1 MALPPSLTRI
11 RNNQVYNSDIYADAK
26 VVTKSISGGLLSDN
40 FTYTGNMTIG
50 NLTISGNTTTID
62 TTNLVIADPMFSI
75 NRNATGVPAYDLG
88 MIMGRGSST
97 NVAFIWEENAQ
108 QFQLQYTTQST
119 ASTTFGIINNSG
131 FANLQV
137 YGLAASNATIGSA
150 SLTTLNTS
158 STITSSGN
166 IWAASGTA
174 STNTTTGALVVTGGA
189 GVSGALVVG
198 TGISMQGNGTI
209 VTDQTTAT
217 VFNTVSTTVNAFQAA
232 TALSM
237 GATSGSL
244 TLRNPTIVSSSTAV
258 TLFNT
263 VATTMNFAGA
273 ATALKMG
280 ATSGTANIANPFL
293 IGSQTTQSLY
303 DNVATTMN
311 FAGAATNINIG
322 ATSGLVTIKN
332 ATLNLPNT
340 TQVLM
345 NGANPTID
353 TSSTGTASVFNA
365 NTTTVNIGGAATTVS
380 IGADTGTTTVNNDLK
395 ADNFTST
402 GGGQHIGYIT
412 GAIGANTPN
421 TGVFTT
427 ATVNGT
433 LNAATLNAGS
443 IGNSGATFGGASMTL
458 TGNVSVNAVSAGQI
472 GNTTTILEGT
482 IGSATPS
489 QPNITSLGT
498 LSSLTVSG
506 AVNANTFNGVAVYA
520 GTIGNTGAAITA
532 STATLTGTANSYGS
546 GQGALQITG
555 GFYAG
560 GDSYIAGN
568 LTVANLTSLGS
579 TSLVANAPLL
589 YLAVSGFTNYNYE
602 IGFYSHKYDAAVG
615 YNHTGIVRNH
625 IDNAW
630 YVFSNLRS
638 EPSTT
643 VDLANA
649 YLIYDTVKLG
659 NIIAYSGNTSTSTTT
674 GAAVIY
680 GGMGVGGNIYAAAIQ
695 NTPIGNGTAST
706 GAFTTLTTSSTITSQ
721 GTVAAPTLNA
731 GTIGNAGATISG
743 ASMTL
748 TGNISVNAVSAGQ
761 IGNTNTILEG
771 TIASVSSSQPNIT
784 SIGTL
789 NSLTVTGN
797 ASVGNLNS
805 AGQVIG
811 YLNGAIGA
819 NVPNSAVFTS
829 LLTTTSG
836 GNGNAYIAGNLIVTG
851 NINAITANVY
861 TQGGI
866 FYGLPVTGMNALYA
880 GQTGYTPLANVV
892 AQFSGNTN
900 NYTQINLENSNT
912 GAQASGDI
920 VVTADNGTDV
930 DTFIDMGINGSGYSQ
945 AAFSL
950 TKANDGYLYV
960 AGNTTTGGGNLVIS
974 TTTANDI
981 IYSLGGVA
989 NANEFARMRANT
1001 NSFVISSTTASTT
1014 TNTGALQVRG
1024 GAGISGDLNV
1034 GGNINGTTSKNV
1046 PTIYTSNIYPYAN
1059 AGNINLYPQLNTN
1072 VTVNANQIVANL
1084 VVHGNSAAGYQNL
1097 LTTNGATGQVGIK
1110 VAPSQI
1116 VGNTS
1121 LQINGT
1127 DSMIIPTGAQANRPS
1142 NAQQGMIRF
1151 NTNSSQ
1157 LEFYTGTTWSGTGTA
1172 FTIITADQFVGD
1184 GSQTNFTLSQSTTTA
1199 GTLVSIN
1206 GVIQLPTT
1214 AYSVSGTTLTFT
1226 EAPLSTDIIDARALT
1241 TTGTVTS
1248 ITDATG
1254 GNTVVANTGGVYT
1267 TAVNSVAHLANSS
1280 GNFFGGG
1287 ISTLSANTSLSAGVP
1302 TIIDS
1307 FSTSTYR
1314 GAKYVVTLSDY
1325 TNNNFTLAE
1334 VVLVCGSSNASVQT
1348 YGVVSANGTS
1358 IGNFYANVSGT
1369 TARLYANAGVSS
1381 YAKVQQIYM
1390 PL

>member
-1 MALPPSLTRI
+1 MALTPALTRI
-11 RNNQVYNSDIYADAK
+11 RNNQVYNSDIYADSK
-26 VVTKSISGGLLSDN
+26 VVAKSISGGLLSDN
-40 FTYTGNMTIG
+40 FTYVGNMTIG
-50 NLTISGNTTTID
+50 NLTVNGNTTTLD

-150 SLTTLNTS
+150 SITTLNTS

-174 STNTTTGALVVTGGA
+174 STDITSGALVVTGGA
-189 GVSGALVVG
+189 GISGQLVVG
-198 TGISMQGNGTI
+198 TGLGLAGNGTI
-209 VTDQTTAT
+209 YTSNTTAT

-237 GATSGSL
+237 GATTGSL

-273 ATALKMG
+273 ATTLIAG
-280 ATSGTANIANPFL
+280 ATTGTAYLRNPTIL
-293 IGSQTTQSLY
+293 GNNATQSLF
-303 DNVATTMN
+303 NTVATTLN
-311 FAGAATNINIG
+311 FGGAATSLNMGAATGQATIN
-322 ATSGLVTIKN
+322 N
-332 ATLNLPNT
+332 PTLTLPNT

-345 NGANPTID
+345 NGTNPTID
-353 TSSTGTASVFNA
+353 TSSTGTASIFNA
-365 NTTTVNIGGAATTVS
+365 NATTVNIGGAATTVS

-395 ADNFTST
+395 ADSFTST

-421 TGVFTT
+421 TGAFTT
-427 ATVNGT
+427 VTT
-433 LNAATLNAGS
+433 
-443 IGNSGATFGGASMTL
+443 SGAITA
-458 TGNVSVNAVSAGQI
+458 Q
-472 GNTTTILEGT
+472 GT
-482 IGSATPS
+482 ISAPTI
-489 QPNITSLGT
+489 N
-498 LSSLTVSG
+498 
-506 AVNANTFNGVAVYA
+506 A

-568 LTVANLTSLGS
+568 LIVGNITSTGFNQLI
-579 TSLVANAPLL
+579 ANAPLL
-589 YLAVSGFTNYNYE
+589 YLTANAFSTYNYE
-602 IGFYSHKYDAAVG
+602 IGFYSNKVDNAYE
-615 YNHTGIVRNH
+615 HTGLVRNH
-625 IDNAW
+625 LDNAW
-630 YVFSNLRS
+630 YLFSNIGT
-638 EPSTT
+638 EPTSTI
-643 VDLANA
+643 DLANA
-649 YLIYDTVKLG
+649 SIVYDTLILG
-659 NIIAYSGNTSTSTTT
+659 NVVAWSGNTSTSKTT
-674 GAAVIY
+674 GAVVVY
-680 GGMGVGGNIYAAAIQ
+680 GGIGAQGNIYAGAIQ

-706 GAFTTLTTSSTITSQ
+706 GAFTTLTTSSTIVSQGTITGAGQVIGYHTGAIGANTANTGAFTTITTTGTITSQ
-721 GTVAAPTLNA
+721 GTISAPTVNA
-731 GTIGNAGATISG
+731 GTIGNTGAVFTGATLSTTSTITAQGTVSAPTVNAGTIGNTGAVFTG
-743 ASMTL
+743 ASQTL
-748 TGNISVNAVSAGQ
+748 TGNVTAQNINVSNAA
-761 IGNTNTILEG
+761 
-771 TIASVSSSQPNIT
+771 
-784 SIGTL
+784 
-789 NSLTVTGN
+789 TV
-797 ASVGNLNS
+797 
-805 AGQVIG
+805 G
-811 YLNGAIGA
+811 YLIA
-819 NVPNSAVFTS
+819 NSGTASTG
-829 LLTTTSG
+829 TTSG
-836 GNGNAYIAGNLIVTG
+836 ALIV
-851 NINAITANVY
+851 
-861 TQGGI
+861 Q
-866 FYGLPVTGMNALYA
+866 
-880 GQTGYTPLANVV
+880 
-892 AQFSGNTN
+892 
-900 NYTQINLENSNT
+900 
-912 GAQASGDI
+912 
-920 VVTADNGTDV
+920 
-930 DTFIDMGINGSGYSQ
+930 
-945 AAFSL
+945 
-950 TKANDGYLYV
+950 
-960 AGNTTTGGGNLVIS
+960 
-974 TTTANDI
+974 
-981 IYSLGGVA
+981 
-989 NANEFARMRANT
+989 
-1001 NSFVISSTTASTT
+1001 
-1014 TNTGALQVRG
+1014 G
-1024 GAGISGDLNV
+1024 GAGVTGDLNI
-1034 GGNINGTTSKNV
+1034 GGNINGAVTKNV
-1046 PTIYTSNIYPYAN
+1046 PTSYTSNIYPYAN

-1254 GNTVVANTGGVYT
+1254 GNTFVANANGSFI
-1267 TAVNSVAHLANSS
+1267 TAVNTTQFVANSA
-1280 GNFFGGG
+1280 GNFFGTGS
-1287 ISTLSANTSLSAGVP
+1287 ISTLSPNVSLSPNVP

-1307 FSTSTYR
+1307 FDMNVFR
-1314 GAKYVVTLSDY
+1314 GAKYVISVSDY
-1325 TNNNFTLAE
+1325 TNNNFQMSE
-1334 VVLVCGSSNASVQT
+1334 VILVTGVSNATVQT
-1348 YGVVSANGTS
+1348 YGVVAANGTS
-1358 IGNFYANVSGT
+1358 ISNFYANVSGT
-1369 TARLYANAGVSS
+1369 TARLYANASVTSF
-1381 YAKVQQIYM
+1381 AKVQEIYI
-1390 PL
+1390 PK